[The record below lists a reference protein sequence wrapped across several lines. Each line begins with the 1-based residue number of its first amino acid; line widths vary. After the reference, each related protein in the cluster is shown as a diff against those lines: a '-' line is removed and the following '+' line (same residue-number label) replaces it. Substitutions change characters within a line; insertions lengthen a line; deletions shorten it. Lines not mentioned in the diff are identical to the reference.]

1 MSEPRT
7 NPPTDQQQAAPTGRL
22 EQTAT
27 TTSERQLDQTATGG
41 PPDQATAAQGA
52 AQAAGE
58 QAAGEQAPGP
68 MTVTEETATAEQAIA
83 DMRDRWQRAQAEV
96 ENTRKRYERQR
107 ADDWRAERARVAG
120 EWLPVVDNLER
131 ALGHADADPQAI
143 VQGIEAVREQ
153 ALSVLERLG
162 FTRLDAV
169 GIPFDPSRHEAVRV
183 AENPDAVPGT
193 VVEVLRPG
201 YAAADVLLRPAV
213 VAVAGKQE

>member
-7 NPPTDQQQAAPTGRL
+7 NPTSDERQAQPTGRL
-22 EQTAT
+22 EQAAT
-27 TTSERQLDQTATGG
+27 TTADRPAGDPRTGA
-41 PPDQATAAQGA
+41 PPDEATRAQGA
-52 AQAAGE
+52 AQAAGAP
-58 QAAGEQAPGP
+58 AAEEAPGA

-131 ALGHADADPQAI
+131 ALGHAGADPQAI
-143 VQGIEAVREQ
+143 VQGIEAVREE
-153 ALSVLERLG
+153 ALNVLQRLG
-162 FTRLDAV
+162 FTRLDDV
-169 GIPFDPSRHEAVRV
+169 GVPFDPSRHEAVRV
-183 AENPDAVPGT
+183 AEAPDAVPGT
-193 VVEVLRPG
+193 VVEVIRPG

-213 VAVAGKQE
+213 VAVAGRQE